1 MTTSSGRVTRGRVDR
16 LEEGEVFVFGS
27 NEAGRHGKGAAKTAQ
42 RWGAKDGVG
51 EGMSGRTY
59 AIPTKNSK
67 IRTLG
72 QTSIGKYVDAFLR
85 TARERPDLTFLVTE
99 VGCGLAGYSA
109 EDIAPMFADASSMPN
124 VHLPQSFWNILM
136 R

>member
-1 MTTSSGRVTRGRVDR
+1 M
-16 LEEGEVFVFGS
+16 FGS